1 MPSSR
6 CVGNWRASRPDEEP
20 FMQLTRGLGLWAG
33 IAVNVANVIGTGVFL
48 KTRVMTCNVDD
59 PLIVMAVWAAAGL
72 LALAGALCYAELATM
87 MPAAGGDYVFL
98 RRAYGR
104 ATSFLYGWTV
114 FAIMKTGS
122 QAALSVGF
130 AIFLNSA
137 LGGILD
143 APWLVLPLG
152 SGVAVSGLTVVAL
165 AALWL
170 VTLFNCASVNTTGSA
185 ATVLTVFKVATVLAV
200 GVGAFLYADGNS
212 AHFAISADTTRCAG
226 VEASAMGGL
235 AGIGAAMLGALWA
248 YDGWNNVAPLCGE
261 VKDPQRNLPRM
272 FIWGTVLV
280 IGLYLLVNAAYF
292 YVLTP
297 TEIASLS
304 PTSSVAAEVL
314 GRFAGPFAVTF
325 MAAALMLSSLGSL
338 HASILANSRVPFAM
352 AADRMFFAPLASVSP
367 RSRVPVNAVL
377 AQSAWASVLTISGT
391 FDTLT
396 DSVVFASC
404 LFYALS
410 AAAVVVFRL
419 REPDLPRPFRLP
431 GYPYVPALFVL
442 VSVALLINALVAT
455 PRQAVLGL
463 GAIMLG
469 IPLYLYWSRKLDAT
483 R

>member
-1 MPSSR
+1 MSTP
-6 CVGNWRASRPDEEP
+6 
-20 FMQLTRGLGLWAG
+20 LHRGLGLYAG
-33 IAVNVANVIGTGVFL
+33 IAINVANVIGTGVFL

-59 PLIVMAVWAAAGL
+59 PAIVMAVWLAAGL
-72 LALAGALCYAELATM
+72 LSLAGAFCYAELASM

-122 QAALSVGF
+122 QAALAVGF

-137 LGGILD
+137 IGGALD
-143 APWLVLPLG
+143 AAWLVLPIG
-152 SGVAVSGLTVVAL
+152 TDGISVSGLTLVAL
-165 AALWL
+165 GALWL
-170 VTLFNCASVNTTGSA
+170 VTFFNTASVTATGGA
-185 ATVLTVFKVATVLAV
+185 ATVLTILKVLTVLGI
-200 GVGAFLYADGNS
+200 GVGAFVWGSGDAAHFTMSADG
-212 AHFAISADTTRCAG
+212 ARCEG

-272 FIWGTVLV
+272 FIWGTLLV
-280 IGLYLLVNAAYF
+280 IGLYLGVNAAYF
-292 YVLTP
+292 YVLAP
-297 TEIASLS
+297 GEIASVS
-304 PTSSVAAEVL
+304 ATSSVATEVL
-314 GRFAGPFAVTF
+314 ATFAGPFAVTF

-338 HASILANSRVPFAM
+338 HSSVLANSRVPYAM
-352 AADRMFFAPLASVSP
+352 ATDGMFFKSLARVSP

-377 AQSAWASVLTISGT
+377 AQAGWASVLAISGT
-391 FDTLT
+391 YDTLT

-410 AAAVVVFRL
+410 AAAVIVFRV
-419 REPDLPRPFRLP
+419 REPDLPRPFRAW
-431 GYPYVPALFVL
+431 GYPYTPIVFVV
-442 VSVALLINALVAT
+442 VSGALLASALIAT
-455 PRQAVLGL
+455 PKQALLGL
-463 GAIMLG
+463 GVIALG
-469 IPLYLYWSRKLDAT
+469 VPFYFYWSRAS

>member
-1 MPSSR
+1 
-6 CVGNWRASRPDEEP
+6 
-20 FMQLTRGLGLWAG
+20 MQLNRGLGLWAG

-59 PLIVMAVWAAAGL
+59 PLIVMMVWAAAGL
-72 LALAGALCYAELATM
+72 LSLAGALCYAELATM

-137 LGGILD
+137 LGGALD
-143 APWLVLPLG
+143 TAWIHLPLG
-152 SGVAVSGLTVVAL
+152 DGLEVSGLTIVAL
-165 AALWL
+165 SALWI
-170 VTLFNCASVNTTGSA
+170 VTAFNCASVNTTGSA
-185 ATVLTVFKVATVLAV
+185 ATVLTIFKVATVLGV
-200 GVGAFLYADGNS
+200 GVGAFLLAEGSSGNFLS
-212 AHFAISADTTRCAG
+212 TADTTRCDG
-226 VEASAMGGL
+226 VAASAMGGI

-272 FIWGTVLV
+272 FIWGTLLV
-280 IGLYLLVNAAYF
+280 VGLYLLVNAAYF

-297 TEIASLS
+297 TEIAGLS
-304 PTSSVAAEVL
+304 STSSVAAEVL

-325 MAAALMLSSLGSL
+325 MAGALMLSSLGSL

-352 AADRMFFAPLASVSP
+352 ATDRMFFAPLAAVSS
-367 RSRVPVNAVL
+367 RTRVPVNAVL
-377 AQSAWASVLTISGT
+377 AQSAWASVLAISGT

-410 AAAVVVFRL
+410 AAAVVVLRV
-419 REPDLPRPFRLP
+419 REPELPRPFRLP
-431 GYPYVPALFVL
+431 GYPYVPFLFVL
-442 VSVALLINALVAT
+442 VSAALLVNALVAT
-455 PRQAVLGL
+455 PRQALFGL
-463 GAIMLG
+463 GAILLG
-469 IPLYLYWSRKLDAT
+469 IPLYLHWSRKLEAG